1 MASLARLA
9 RRTRAGRLTQFNTR
23 AMSAAPQ
30 GSVDPVAHMAAANPA
45 VDRTLMAD
53 VHGTKHGK
61 RSWRN
66 KPLFKTG
73 DKLFRS
79 GDEASAMLI
88 EDCAKRDP
96 SQLEFHQSMKNTV
109 TQLSPVFDRFPKYA
123 WVMKQLLEP
132 ERVIQF
138 RVPWLD
144 DLGTSRVTRGFR
156 VQYSSALGPYAGPLR
171 FRNDV
176 GIGLVKFL
184 AFEQVLKNS
193 LCGAGGAAGGS
204 DFSPKGKSEAEVM
217 RFCQSF
223 MTELANYIGRDT
235 DNLTT
240 DVGVRQREMEYLFG
254 QYKRMKI
261 EYHSLWGGYPEI
273 SGYSVVY
280 FAETMLNA
288 KGQSLAGKRC
298 LITGS
303 GTVAL
308 HVADKLIQLG
318 AIPITLSDSTGHVY
332 EEAGFTPNKLR
343 TVVKMKSVRDEKI
356 GAYIMSSTT
365 AQYCEPESVW
375 NVPCDFAFPCA
386 THNEVDAAAGNA
398 LSEGGCK
405 GIFEGST
412 MSCTQDAITTLKRRG
427 ILYAPSQATHAG
439 GVSVNM
445 HRQPEFYRGSKHVDY
460 LVEAASK
467 DIHDELA
474 RTAAEYNVRGDMGA
488 GASIAGFLKVAEAM
502 VNQGA
507 V

>member
-1 MASLARLA
+1 M
-9 RRTRAGRLTQFNTR
+9 
-23 AMSAAPQ
+23 
-30 GSVDPVAHMAAANPA
+30 
-45 VDRTLMAD
+45 
-53 VHGTKHGK
+53 
-61 RSWRN
+61 
-66 KPLFKTG
+66 
-73 DKLFRS
+73 FRS
-79 GDEASAMLI
+79 GTEAAKMLI
-88 EDCAKRDP
+88 EETARKNP
-96 SQLEFHQSMKNTV
+96 SQLEFQQCVKSTV
-109 TQLSPVFDRFPKYA
+109 TELAPVFDRFPKYA

-184 AFEQVLKNS
+184 AFEQVMKNA
-193 LCGAGGAAGGS
+193 LCGGGGAAGGS

-288 KGQSLAGKRC
+288 KGLSLAGQRC

-318 AIPITLSDSTGHVY
+318 AIPVTLSDSTGHVY
-332 EEAGFTPNKLR
+332 EEGGFTANKLR
-343 TVVKMKSVRDEKI
+343 TVVRMKSVRGEKI
-356 GAYIMSSTT
+356 GAYIMSSTS

-375 NVPCDFAFPCA
+375 QVPCDYAFPCA
-386 THNEVDAAAGNA
+386 TQNEIDAETANA
-398 LSEGGCK
+398 LTEGGCK
-405 GIFEGST
+405 GIYEGST
-412 MSCTQDAITTLKRRG
+412 MACTQHAIATLKRRG
-427 ILYAPSQATHAG
+427 IMYAPSQATHAG
-439 GVSVNM
+439 GVNVNM
-445 HRQPEFYRGSKHVDY
+445 QRQAEFYRGNRHVDL
-460 LVEAASK
+460 LVRGAVK
-467 DIHDELA
+467 DVHEELA
-474 RTAAEYNVRGDMGA
+474 RTAVEYNVRGDMGA
-488 GASIAGFLKVAEAM
+488 GASIAGFIKVAEAM